1 MARYIDADKKVEE
14 LENKI
19 DSLTRL
25 TENRP
30 YDEAIKRDIGT
41 YESFLIELQNT
52 PTADVVEVKC
62 GHWIENDYRSFDG
75 FETVVYPNEALKCS
89 ECSHNF
95 KKELLWRKN
104 YCPECGAKMDGE
116 RKCDNG

>member
-1 MARYIDADKKVEE
+1 MAKYV
-14 LENKI
+14 KI
-19 DSLTRL
+19 
-25 TENRP
+25 
-30 YDEAIKRDIGT
+30 EAIKKSVAECFGDLTEKDAEYIVERIPD
-41 YESFLIELQNT
+41 
-52 PTADVVEVKC
+52 ADVVEVKC
-62 GHWIENDYRSFDG
+62 GYWIENDYRSFDG

-116 RKCDNG
+116 RKCDK

>member
-1 MARYIDADKKVEE
+1 MARYIDADKF
-14 LENKI
+14 LESQI
-19 DSLTRL
+19 ERCGGVM
-25 TENRP
+25 P
-30 YDEAIKRDIGT
+30 IIGT
-41 YESFLIELQNT
+41 CTMDNEALNWIVEQT
-52 PTADVVEVKC
+52 PKADVVEVKH
-62 GHWIENDYRSFDG
+62 GYWVENDYRSFDG

-116 RKCDNG
+116 RKCEDGEV

>member
-1 MARYIDADKKVEE
+1 VARYIDADVLKE
-14 LENKI
+14 LRHKYIQGKI
-19 DSLTRL
+19 KFDGS
-25 TENRP
+25 E
-30 YDEAIKRDIGT
+30 YD
-41 YESFLIELQNT
+41 LIDKC
-52 PTADVVEVKC
+52 PTADVIEVKH
-62 GHWIENDYRSFDG
+62 GYWIENDYRSFDG

-116 RKCDNG
+116 RK